1 MFGAYYEKIFQNLNA
16 SQMIVAV
23 QVFRFCDANRKKKS
37 QNPEIQVIRSYSN
50 YYISCMIGQK
60 ILRKNNISI
69 EQLTHQNFA
78 LIREYFDANK
88 EDLLNWAEKHMVAIL
103 HEYFGLDWNDSL
115 SKIDGR
121 TMAAAFRRF
130 DIVERYFKDDL
141 WWSIQID
148 E

>member
-1 MFGAYYEKIFQNLNA
+1 
-16 SQMIVAV
+16 
-23 QVFRFCDANRKKKS
+23 
-37 QNPEIQVIRSYSN
+37 
-50 YYISCMIGQK
+50 MIGQK